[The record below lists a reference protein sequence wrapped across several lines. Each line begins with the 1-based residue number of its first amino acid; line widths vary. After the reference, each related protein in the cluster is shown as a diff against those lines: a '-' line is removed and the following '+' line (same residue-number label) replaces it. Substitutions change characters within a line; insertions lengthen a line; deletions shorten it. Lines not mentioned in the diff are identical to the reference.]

1 MENYIIQYGDTLKK
15 IAKEKLG
22 NEERWY
28 EIAQLN
34 NLQSPYQLYIGE
46 KIKLPNRIS
55 MFKPQPPV
63 ISVEQQPA
71 TMSYARGFMFVVFEQ
86 LPTIGSDKV
95 VRKIAAIEVDFS
107 KHPDLSPK
115 NSFSSITEVD
125 HALGNNQSRFL
136 SASNKPYGS
145 PTNVIG
151 EITTNANK
159 PTTAVVG
166 KSQPVI
172 IDLNKLPPGT
182 RIVSET
188 ELLTLLEQK
197 MEVNP
202 HLKNRITTLM
212 NRIKNVEGELL
223 IEGSVPKNAVKKVS
237 NVHSAYILTAEE
249 LTTKRALGLITEAEY
264 LSELKSLTKSYER
277 LKIVGRAG
285 RVITVIGVV
294 FTAVEL
300 AEAGQKSYA
309 QNSFKPIAAESI
321 RQVGGWGGAIAGGEI
336 GFLVG
341 AALGIE
347 SGPGLFVTGAI
358 GAIIFG
364 AAGYA
369 GADWVAD
376 WVDDNSIQE
385 LRKDVNYVENMKNT
399 VVELTIGA
407 DETQYAFCNR
417 ALKTA
422 AVQAQNSTLLNSDTT
437 LPARFANKFF
447 PPNEN
452 VEEKKK
458 FNMIWEGRADADR
471 NKNKILDPTE
481 WENMHGRKLTYHL
494 NEEKVNELIK
504 MLFGLTR

>member
-1 MENYIIQYGDTLKK
+1 
-15 IAKEKLG
+15 
-22 NEERWY
+22 
-28 EIAQLN
+28 
-34 NLQSPYQLYIGE
+34 
-46 KIKLPNRIS
+46 
-55 MFKPQPPV
+55 
-63 ISVEQQPA
+63 
-71 TMSYARGFMFVVFEQ
+71 
-86 LPTIGSDKV
+86 
-95 VRKIAAIEVDFS
+95 
-107 KHPDLSPK
+107 
-115 NSFSSITEVD
+115 
-125 HALGNNQSRFL
+125 
-136 SASNKPYGS
+136 
-145 PTNVIG
+145 
-151 EITTNANK
+151 
-159 PTTAVVG
+159 
-166 KSQPVI
+166 
-172 IDLNKLPPGT
+172 
-182 RIVSET
+182 
-188 ELLTLLEQK
+188 

-399 VVELTIGA
+399 VG
-407 DETQYAFCNR
+407 
-417 ALKTA
+417 
-422 AVQAQNSTLLNSDTT
+422 
-437 LPARFANKFF
+437 
-447 PPNEN
+447 
-452 VEEKKK
+452 
-458 FNMIWEGRADADR
+458 
-471 NKNKILDPTE
+471 
-481 WENMHGRKLTYHL
+481 
-494 NEEKVNELIK
+494 
-504 MLFGLTR
+504 